1 MSQSLVLADSSAS
14 AGAAQIDNIPNFFED
29 MGSISELSCPP
40 RIEVSTVHVSYY
52 NKVYDMLIAWVSD
65 QPFAHNARSSL
76 ISVSARHGRA
86 FSNGDLNAC
95 KKKPLYLLS

>member
-40 RIEVSTVHVSYY
+40 VSRSQLCTSPTTIKCTICLLPGCPISHSPIMPVHLS
-52 NKVYDMLIAWVSD
+52 
-65 QPFAHNARSSL
+65 
-76 ISVSARHGRA
+76 SVSVPGTEE
-86 FSNGDLNAC
+86 
-95 KKKPLYLLS
+95 LLAMVI